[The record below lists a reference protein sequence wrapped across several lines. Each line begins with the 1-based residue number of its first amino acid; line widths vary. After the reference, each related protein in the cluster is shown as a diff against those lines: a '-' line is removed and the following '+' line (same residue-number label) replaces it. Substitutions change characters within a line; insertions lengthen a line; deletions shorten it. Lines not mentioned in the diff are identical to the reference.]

1 MATIYDVA
9 RTAGVSTSTVSHVLN
24 GTRYVS
30 DDTKQRVHLAMK
42 QLRYRP
48 NSLARGLVRQETQT
62 IALIVADNVNPF
74 FAELARSIEDYGF
87 AAGYNVILCNSDRST
102 AKELA
107 YLDMLISKRVDGIV
121 YTTMSTE
128 LDQLQPLLDNKIP
141 LVTFEREYEQIDAIL
156 LDNVQAGHDATRHL
170 IDLGHR
176 RIACICGPDAK
187 TRSHA
192 RIQGYER
199 ALDSAGIRF
208 DPDLIQAGDWTCQ
221 SGQQAARQLF
231 ELSSPPSAIFAS
243 NDMMAI
249 GALTFLHE
257 AGIRVP
263 EDVSIIGLDNIAL
276 SAFTSPPLTTVAT
289 PIAEVGRR
297 LFALLFDRMSGRRSP
312 APQRFTVHGE
322 IVVRGSTARY
332 RAGKEEHS

>member
-1 MATIYDVA
+1 MPTIYDVA

-30 DDTKQRVHLAMK
+30 DETKQRVQTAME

-74 FAELARSIEDYGF
+74 FAELARAIEDFGF
-87 AAGYNVILCNSDRST
+87 AAGYNVILCNSDRNT

-121 YTTMSTE
+121 YTTMSTRS
-128 LDQLQPLLDNKIP
+128 DQLQPLVDNNIP
-141 LVTFEREYEQIDAIL
+141 LVTFEREYDQIDAIL
-156 LDNVQAGHDATRHL
+156 LDNVQAGHAATQHL
-170 IDLGHR
+170 IDLGHQ

-192 RIQGYER
+192 RIRGYER
-199 ALDSAGIRF
+199 ALLEAGIDL
-208 DPDLIQAGDWTCQ
+208 DPDLIQAGDWTIQ
-221 SGQQAARQLF
+221 SGQKCARQLF
-231 ELSSPPSAIFAS
+231 ELPSSPTAIFAS

-257 AGIRVP
+257 QGVQVP
-263 EDVSIIGLDNIAL
+263 EEVSVIGLDNIAL
-276 SAFTSPPLTTVAT
+276 SDYSCPPLTTVAT
-289 PIAEVGRR
+289 PIADVGQR
-297 LFALLFDRMSGRRSP
+297 LCRLLLDRIGGRLP
-312 APQRFTVHGE
+312 AEPQRITVSGE
-322 IVVRGSTARY
+322 IVVRRSTARY
-332 RAGKEEHS
+332 RAL